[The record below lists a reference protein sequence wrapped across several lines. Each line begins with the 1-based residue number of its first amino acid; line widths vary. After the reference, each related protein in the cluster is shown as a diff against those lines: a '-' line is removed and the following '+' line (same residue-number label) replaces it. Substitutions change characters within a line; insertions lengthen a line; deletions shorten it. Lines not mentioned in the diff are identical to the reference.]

1 MKVLLV
7 SPASNIHTQR
17 WANGLVGRGVEVK
30 VASWHPILPGYLPEV
45 EILSLP
51 WKGGK
56 GYFLNA
62 VSLRRLVK
70 YLKPDI
76 INTHY
81 ASGYGTLSR
90 LAQCHPT
97 LLSVWGSDV
106 YDFPEISPLH
116 GWWLKGNLAKADGL
130 ASTSHAMA
138 NHSQLWCSSPREIAV
153 TPFGI
158 DLVKFPYSQR
168 AESSETI
175 RIGTIKT
182 LLPKYGIDL
191 LLKSFA
197 LLRAKVPPALA
208 GRLRLEI
215 VGGGD
220 SRSELE
226 SLADRLGIG
235 SVTEFVGKIPHSEVP
250 ERLSGFDVY
259 VALSRLDSES
269 FGVAILEASA
279 CGVPVVVSD
288 VGGLP
293 EVVKA
298 GETGLVVPRED
309 PEAAARA
316 IATLVGDPD
325 LRRRMGAAGRAHV
338 EREYSWEKSLDIMLA
353 TYQNLLERIR
363 EGKKW

>member
-17 WANGLVGRGVEVK
+17 WANGLVGRGIEVE
-30 VASWHPILPGYLPEV
+30 VASWHAPLEGYAAEVTHRDLPR
-45 EILSLP
+45 
-51 WKGGK
+51 KGGL
-56 GYFLNA
+56 GYFLNGPFLA
-62 VSLRRLVK
+62 KLVERSR
-70 YLKPDI
+70 PDMV
-76 INTHY
+76 NVHY
-81 ASGYGTLSR
+81 ASGYGS
-90 LAQCHPT
+90 LARWIHGCPI

-116 GWWLKGNLAKADGL
+116 RWWLKGNLAKADGL

-138 NHSQLWCSSPREIAV
+138 RHTMRWCPAGREIAV

-158 DLVKFPYSQR
+158 DLGKFPLADRSGS
-168 AESSETI
+168 EETI

-182 LLPKYGIDL
+182 LLPKYGIDI
-191 LLKSFA
+191 LLKAFA
-197 LLRAKVPPALA
+197 SLRERSDPAI
-208 GRLRLEI
+208 GRKLRLEI

-220 SRSELE
+220 SRAELE
-226 SLADRLGIG
+226 SLAESLGIRG
-235 SVTEFVGKIPHSEVP
+235 VTEFVGKIPHAEVP
-250 ERLSGFDVY
+250 ARLSGFDVY

-309 PEAAARA
+309 PEAAAEA
-316 IATLVGDPD
+316 IATLVSDPE
-325 LRRRMGAAGRAHV
+325 LGRRMGAAGRAHV
-338 EREYSWEKSLDIMLA
+338 EREYSWEKSLDTMLE
-353 TYQNLLERIR
+353 TYQNLLTRIR
-363 EGKKW
+363 EGRKW